1 MHIGNIKK
9 ASKDSNSFAKF
20 FDDVSKN
27 EGISFLILDPTETHI
42 QILHHGHILGGSW
55 SIPTKKMV
63 AVLGSDDDAKP
74 VQIIQKSIKNI
85 KDRALEFQ
93 NLKSKLEKKIN
104 FARTDGP
111 HVDFNFKNILPIPH
125 MLTKAFVQL
134 DSTSPYAVAKAFMS
148 LILETDDQDLLLDSS
163 FDLAQKASEDE
174 AKETNSDDENTT
186 DLNKE
191 TNVDENLNPKV
202 FDKEDLLYVVST
214 PLQEKFN
221 HFIL

>member
-1 MHIGNIKK
+1 
-9 ASKDSNSFAKF
+9 
-20 FDDVSKN
+20 
-27 EGISFLILDPTETHI
+27 
-42 QILHHGHILGGSW
+42 
-55 SIPTKKMV
+55 
-63 AVLGSDDDAKP
+63 
-74 VQIIQKSIKNI
+74 
-85 KDRALEFQ
+85 
-93 NLKSKLEKKIN
+93 
-104 FARTDGP
+104 
-111 HVDFNFKNILPIPH
+111 
-125 MLTKAFVQL
+125 
-134 DSTSPYAVAKAFMS
+134 MS